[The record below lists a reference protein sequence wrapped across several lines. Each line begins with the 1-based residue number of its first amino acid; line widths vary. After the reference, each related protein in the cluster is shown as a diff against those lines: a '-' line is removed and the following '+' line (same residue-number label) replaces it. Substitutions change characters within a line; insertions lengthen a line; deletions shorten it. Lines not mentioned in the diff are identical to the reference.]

1 MQTTRL
7 TSKEYF
13 KTLRIVHFAI
23 IAGITFFGLISYFI
37 HQTGFEDS
45 SKEMQNMLI
54 YLIPMFVLVGYLV
67 SNVLFRNRLS
77 HCKGRSELN
86 EKLNDYR
93 SALIIRWAFLEGPAF
108 LAIVAHLLT
117 GNIKYLAWAGI
128 IIFYLF
134 AIRPTISKAVTD
146 LGLNYDEEHVLKDNQ
161 VI

>member
-54 YLIPMFVLVGYLV
+54 YLIPMLY
-67 SNVLFRNRLS
+67 
-77 HCKGRSELN
+77 
-86 EKLNDYR
+86 
-93 SALIIRWAFLEGPAF
+93 W
-108 LAIVAHLLT
+108 
-117 GNIKYLAWAGI
+117 
-128 IIFYLF
+128 
-134 AIRPTISKAVTD
+134 
-146 LGLNYDEEHVLKDNQ
+146 
-161 VI
+161 